1 MDTKLDKKVDNAGGV
16 TRYNAVYLG
25 VCTAAVLIGWQ
36 AVDLDV
42 SFGRQLRQLRKA
54 RDLTQEALAQ
64 QAYCAIDT
72 IRKIEGGVRRPSRQL
87 AEQFADCL
95 DLTGMERAAF
105 LTSAR
110 AGPLAGAD
118 APGGAVEMLDLA
130 TPSRPAGTVT
140 FLYTDIEGS
149 AALAQHYPAALPKLL
164 TRHHAILRQSIEAH
178 HGHVFQITG
187 DAFCAAFHTAAD
199 ALQAAIQA

>member
-1 MDTKLDKKVDNAGGV
+1 MDIKLDKKVDSADGIAAHNG
-16 TRYNAVYLG
+16 VYLG

-95 DLTGMERAAF
+95 DLTGMERAAS

-110 AGPLAGAD
+110 AGPLAGAE
-118 APGGAVEMLDLA
+118 APGGAGEMLDLA

-149 AALAQHYPAALPKLL
+149 AA
-164 TRHHAILRQSIEAH
+164 
-178 HGHVFQITG
+178 
-187 DAFCAAFHTAAD
+187 
-199 ALQAAIQA
+199 